1 MRRQLSVAITLAAL
15 LGAGPALAQVL
26 DTSGQRLDVS
36 GTAPAACVIS
46 APTASNARNAT
57 FSVSGNSTVRVDYGV
72 LVDQNTALT
81 QGSAI
86 DIRLPMVCNAPGRI
100 VVRSENRG
108 LRPAGNQRGGGG
120 FLDVVDIDVGV
131 RWLGQTAS
139 LSTSQGSGSLAN
151 SQPARGDLE
160 VALNT
165 RAGQGPLV
173 AGNYR
178 DTIVIEFQ
186 LAI

>member
-1 MRRQLSVAITLAAL
+1 MRRPLSLAAALAVVAI
-15 LGAGPALAQVL
+15 GSPAMAQVI
-26 DTSGQRLDVS
+26 DTAGQRLDIA
-36 GTAPAACVIS
+36 GTAPAACVIN

-81 QGSAI
+81 QASAI

-108 LRPAGNQRGGGG
+108 LRPAGNQRGSGG
-120 FLDVVDIDVGV
+120 FIDVVDIDVGV
-131 RWLGQTAS
+131 RWLGQSAS
-139 LSTSQGSGSLAN
+139 LTTMQGGGMLEN

-173 AGNYR
+173 AGNYS

-186 LAI
+186 LAM

>member
-1 MRRQLSVAITLAAL
+1 MRPAITLAA
-15 LGAGPALAQVL
+15 ALAGFAIASPAMAQVI
-26 DTSGQRLDVS
+26 DSAGQRLDVA
-36 GTAPAACVIS
+36 GTAPAACVINS
-46 APTASNARNAT
+46 PTASNASNAT

-81 QGSAI
+81 QASAI

-108 LRPAGNQRGGGG
+108 LRPAGNQRGSGG
-120 FLDVVDIDVGV
+120 FLDVVDLDVGIT
-131 RWLGQTAS
+131 WQGQTAT
-139 LSTSQGSGSLAN
+139 LSTAQGSSSLD
-151 SQPARGDLE
+151 SSRPARGDLA

-173 AGNYR
+173 AGNYS

-186 LAI
+186 LAM